1 MTYLRRFQSFARGR
15 NFNIGFTIFQLYHWL
30 LLQNVNVQLSQCN
43 CYCFNSFILLTEGIK
58 LYALLVSQ
66 LKTCLYY
73 REVTIQYGNFKFIKN
88 KPKIMNTRCLWTFS
102 SHKSSQ
108 TLKKIFFQH
117 SKINQ
122 KLAAIQGMFIQGK
135 WFNNFVMDFV
145 VSVSPLFSDV

>member
-73 REVTIQYGNFKFIKN
+73 REVTIQCGNFKFIKN

-108 TLKKIFFQH
+108 TLKKIFFSIPKLIKNLQK
-117 SKINQ
+117 SKEC
-122 KLAAIQGMFIQGK
+122 
-135 WFNNFVMDFV
+135 
-145 VSVSPLFSDV
+145 LFKENGLITL

>member
-1 MTYLRRFQSFARGR
+1 
-15 NFNIGFTIFQLYHWL
+15 
-30 LLQNVNVQLSQCN
+30 
-43 CYCFNSFILLTEGIK
+43 
-58 LYALLVSQ
+58 
-66 LKTCLYY
+66 
-73 REVTIQYGNFKFIKN
+73 
-88 KPKIMNTRCLWTFS
+88 MNTRCLWTFS

-108 TLKKIFFQH
+108 TLKKKFFQH